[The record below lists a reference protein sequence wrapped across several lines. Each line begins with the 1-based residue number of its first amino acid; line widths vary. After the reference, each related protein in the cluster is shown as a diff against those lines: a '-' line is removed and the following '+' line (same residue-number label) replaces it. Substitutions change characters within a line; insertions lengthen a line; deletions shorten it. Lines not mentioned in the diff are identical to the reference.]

1 MKGGKRTG
9 AGRKKGEPTKVVRVP
24 VRLLRDEF
32 AMAALAGILAEGIEA
47 IKLNMRLA
55 PKPWTN
61 LAEFVPQQAYC
72 LADAMLAERNKT
84 KDTK

>member
-32 AMAALAGILAEGIEA
+32 AMASLQSLMSHKSPEVMYIGSRIITD
-47 IKLNMRLA
+47 
-55 PKPWTN
+55 TN
-61 LAEFVPQQAYC
+61 DFAWAAYRF
-72 LADAMLAERNKT
+72 ADAMLSERNKT